1 MALTTWDY
9 VVTQEYVRIE
19 VVRGDEVID
28 LITEMPLDRGFDV
41 ELVAEQICNAHNTM
55 TKKDFE
61 ALAEALFN
69 APDHIIFRVAEV
81 LRKSNP
87 RFDME
92 RFTKACKQGE

>member
-1 MALTTWDY
+1 MSLTGFLMLPLALPYQDKS
-9 VVTQEYVRIE
+9 
-19 VVRGDEVID
+19 
-28 LITEMPLDRGFDV
+28 P
-41 ELVAEQICNAHNTM
+41 AEQT
-55 TKKDFE
+55 
-61 ALAEALFN
+61 EALFG